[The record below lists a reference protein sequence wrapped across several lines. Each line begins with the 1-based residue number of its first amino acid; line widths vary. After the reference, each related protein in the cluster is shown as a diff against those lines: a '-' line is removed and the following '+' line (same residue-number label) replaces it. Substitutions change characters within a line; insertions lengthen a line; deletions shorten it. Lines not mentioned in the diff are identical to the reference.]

1 MTVKSVAKGQLDLDK
16 DKAKDDKEDQDKD
29 KEADESIKSV
39 LEQIKKVLEGKVK
52 DVRVSSRLTDSPAC
66 LVADEHEMGAHM
78 ERIMKAAGQ
87 SMPVSL
93 PTFEINAEHALIQ
106 RLKEEADDE
115 RFADLSHLL
124 FEQALLSEG
133 GQLEDPA
140 TFVQRLNKLLQS
152 LL

>member
-1 MTVKSVAKGQLDLDK
+1 
-16 DKAKDDKEDQDKD
+16 
-29 KEADESIKSV
+29 V
-39 LEQIKKVLEGKVK
+39 LEQIKTVLDGKVK
-52 DVRVSSRLTDSPAC
+52 EVRISSRLTDSPAC

-87 SMPVSL
+87 DMPPSL
-93 PTFEINAEHALIQ
+93 PTFEVNADHALIQ
-106 RLKEEADDE
+106 RLKDESDDD
-115 RFADLSHLL
+115 RFSDLSNLL

-140 TFVQRLNKLLQS
+140 TFVHRLNKLLQS

>member
-1 MTVKSVAKGQLDLDK
+1 
-16 DKAKDDKEDQDKD
+16 
-29 KEADESIKSV
+29 
-39 LEQIKKVLEGKVK
+39 
-52 DVRVSSRLTDSPAC
+52 C

-87 SMPVSL
+87 EMPASL
-93 PTFEINAEHALIQ
+93 PTFEINPEHALIA
-106 RLKEEADDE
+106 RLKDETDDE
-115 RFADLSHLL
+115 RFSDLTHLL

-140 TFVQRLNKLLQS
+140 TFVHRLNKLLQS

>member
-1 MTVKSVAKGQLDLDK
+1 M
-16 DKAKDDKEDQDKD
+16 
-29 KEADESIKSV
+29 I
-39 LEQIKKVLEGKVK
+39 EQIKKTLDGKVK
-52 DVRVSSRLTDSPAC
+52 EVRISSRLTDSPAC

-87 SMPVSL
+87 EMPAST
-93 PTFEINAEHALIQ
+93 PIFEINADHALIQ
-106 RLKEEADDE
+106 RLKDETDDD

-140 TFVQRLNKLLQS
+140 TFVHRLNKLLQS